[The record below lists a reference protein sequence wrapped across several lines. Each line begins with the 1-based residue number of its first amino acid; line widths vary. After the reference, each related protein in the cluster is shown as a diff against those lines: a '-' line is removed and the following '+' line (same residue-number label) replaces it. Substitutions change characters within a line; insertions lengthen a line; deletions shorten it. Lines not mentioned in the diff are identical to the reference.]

1 VLIPKTNEK
10 NLMLRSDILE
20 AVEKEKFHIYS
31 MEHIDE
37 GLELLTGIEVG
48 EEQEDGS
55 YPEGTVNYRIMEKL
69 DQLAEKR
76 KAFSTPENGRQ

>member
-1 VLIPKTNEK
+1 K

-20 AVEKEKFHIYS
+20 AVENDKFHIYS

-37 GLELLTGIEVG
+37 GLELLTGMDVG
-48 EEQEDGS
+48 KVQEDGS
-55 YPEGTVNYRIMEKL
+55 YPEGTVNHKIMSKL